1 MLGTKV
7 DLREDERALEELRAA
22 DGPGASPVSR
32 EEGEELARIIKA
44 NAYVETSSKTGQGV
58 GEAFNAAIGAF
69 VRRNKFRCFLF

>member
-1 MLGTKV
+1 MLLGTKV
-7 DLREDERALEELRAA
+7 DLREEEGAVEE
-22 DGPGASPVSR
+22 PGTSPVSR

-58 GEAFNAAIGAF
+58 EEAFNAAIGAF